1 MLAGCLTIDATLSDL
16 FFRASDQKKKK
27 EKKRKKS
34 KKRRKKKERR
44 KKHEQVRFLRASDQ
58 KKIINA

>member
-16 FFRASDQKKKK
+16 FFRASAQKKRK
-27 EKKRKKS
+27 KKRKKS
-34 KKRRKKKERR
+34 KKKKKKKRRR

>member
-27 EKKRKKS
+27 KKRKE
-34 KKRRKKKERR
+34 KKVKKRRRKKKEEKNMNRSDFSER
-44 KKHEQVRFLRASDQ
+44 LTKKR
-58 KKIINA
+58 